1 MRRNWMP
8 LYIPDFLADT
18 GRLSAAETG
27 AYLCLIMDYWMH
39 DGLPDDD
46 AKLAQIARLPLKSWR
61 QMRPTI
67 EAYFREG
74 WRHKRIDAEIG
85 KMINSSHR
93 RQAAG
98 SKGGTV
104 SSIRR
109 SNASSNA
116 TSIASSIASSKSSSK
131 GSSKDPFKKAAFVQ
145 HTTQERNITTTCSVA
160 ARASENTENRPET
173 EPDQAKSGSAMGV
186 TGSPPPNEDLAS
198 VLKKKGWVP

>member
-18 GRLSAAETG
+18 VHLTAAETG
-27 AYLCLIMDYWMH
+27 AYLCLIMDYWLH

-46 AKLAQIARLPLKSWR
+46 HKLAAICRLPVKSWR

-67 EAYFREG
+67 QAFFLDG
-74 WRHKRIDAEIG
+74 WRHKRIDAEIV
-85 KMINSSHR
+85 KMVGMTER

-109 SNASSNA
+109 S
-116 TSIASSIASSKSSSK
+116 IASSKR
-131 GSSKDPFKKAAFVQ
+131 AANVQQTAKQTAKQNEANVQ
-145 HTTQERNITTTCSVA
+145 HTTQERIINTFSGA
-160 ARASENTENRPET
+160 ARDGALQQE
-173 EPDQAKSGSAMGV
+173 SGSATETEEKPRLA
-186 TGSPPPNEDLAS
+186 TGSLAE
-198 VLKKKGWVP
+198 VIAAKGWVKP